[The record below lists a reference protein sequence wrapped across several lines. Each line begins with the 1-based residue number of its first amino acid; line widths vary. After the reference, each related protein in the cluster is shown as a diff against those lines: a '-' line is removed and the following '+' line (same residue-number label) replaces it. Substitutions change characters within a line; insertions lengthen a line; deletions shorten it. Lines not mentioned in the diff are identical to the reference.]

1 MFELFALVM
10 LIVIATLLAWLSL
23 RAWRTGNG
31 LIKWAITS
39 LAALS
44 SAAVTLICLFVIVG
58 LFKLHSR
65 SALAPVAE
73 IAGTSEQVQRGKAI
87 SEGFCSGCHSA
98 TGTLAGG
105 LDIAG
110 HLPMPIGSFMSSN
123 LTPGGRV
130 RRGALTSATGVTTRM
145 KNAIRS

>member
-65 SALAPVAE
+65 SAPAPVAE
-73 IAGTSEQVQRGKAI
+73 VAGTSEQVQRGTAI

-98 TGTLAGG
+98 TGTFAGG